1 MRTTHIAKYCLFV
14 SCYIFWVASGLM
26 IAVGLYAKLSSEKSI
41 VDSFVTDPSIIL
53 IAVGI
58 LMFAITFIGC
68 MGALRDMHTLLK
80 IFAYMLVI
88 VLILQF
94 VAAVLGFMFSG
105 MVLEK
110 AASVMTKAITRYRD
124 DLDLQNFIDYIQK
137 KFECCGVNAYTDWSQ
152 NIYFF
157 CVDNNP
163 SLESCGVP
171 YSCCI
176 REKGENVINTMCG
189 YETQRLKR
197 WDAEDRIFVDG
208 CLDKIVSWGRVNLL
222 FLGGLATGLII
233 LELFIIFLAF
243 VLIYEINI
251 VMKRRKS
258 TVPMTTTQKK
268 IDGGEMFLREME
280 CIEKE
285 FENELEYMEVEERE
299 ETFVRQRG
307 YMAAIECEYHEQS

>member
-1 MRTTHIAKYCLFV
+1 MRTSQVAKYALFA

-26 IAVGLYAKLSSEKSI
+26 IAVGLYAKLNSEKSI
-41 VDSFVTDPSIIL
+41 VDSFVTEPSVIL

-68 MGALRDMHTLLK
+68 MGALRDLHVLLR

-88 VLILQF
+88 VMILQF

-105 MVLEK
+105 MVLDK
-110 AASVMTKAITRYRD
+110 ASSVMSKSIARYRD

-137 KFECCGVNAYTDWSQ
+137 KFKCCGVNSYTDWSE
-152 NIYFF
+152 NMYFS

-176 REKGENVINTMCG
+176 KDEKGKNVINTMCG
-189 YETQRLKR
+189 YETQNLKQ
-197 WDAEDRIFVDG
+197 WEAEDRIFVDG
-208 CLDKIVSWGRVNLL
+208 CLDKIVSWGRANLL
-222 FLGGLATGLII
+222 FLGGLAMGLIV
-233 LELFIIFLAF
+233 LELLIIFLAF
-243 VLIYEINI
+243 ALLYEINI
-251 VMKRRKS
+251 VLNRRKS
-258 TVPMTTTQKK
+258 TVPATTFQSMMTGDETL
-268 IDGGEMFLREME
+268 FREIE

-285 FENELEYMEVEERE
+285 FDKELECMEAEGE
-299 ETFVRQRG
+299 ETFVRRVG
-307 YMAAIECEYHEQS
+307 YKAEVECEFLEQ

>member
-176 REKGENVINTMCG
+176 REKGE
-189 YETQRLKR
+189 
-197 WDAEDRIFVDG
+197 
-208 CLDKIVSWGRVNLL
+208 
-222 FLGGLATGLII
+222 
-233 LELFIIFLAF
+233 LFIIFLAF